1 MLLWG
6 KLLYFIY
13 MKAEAFIYFSGL
25 SRARAAAY
33 ARMRDFAKSRF
44 HRTTLYFTHYLL
56 LSSGLLWGLQATLAP

>member
-25 SRARAAAY
+25 SRAKAAAY
-33 ARMRDFAKSRF
+33 ARTRDFAKSRF
-44 HRTTLYFTHYLL
+44 RRTTLYFTRCLP
-56 LSSGLLWGLQATLAP
+56 LSSGSLWGLQATLVP